1 MSRKLHF
8 NQMSE
13 NALEALSTWA
23 LAEQTLLDLSA
34 AWKEESQALLDER
47 EERRAEDPDCSVVD
61 IDNTLRLWED
71 ALKNSRKRL
80 RADMAAV
87 QARYVPETLYAAYV
101 AATKGETPAFS
112 REVKAI
118 LEAFGADG
126 TEDKVA
132 LGKAVRGI
140 MTLAGGATRGRIDKE
155 TGERHFSAVKKSRT
169 FEDGFMRV
177 LMEYLAYERRVIVID
192 PRTLKVTQRQAVSG
206 VTLDEGQTA

>member
-34 AWKEESQALLDER
+34 AWKEAE
-47 EERRAEDPDCSVVD
+47 EERQEEWDARRKADPEASVVD
-61 IDNTLRLWED
+61 LLQEQTLQED

-87 QARYVPETLYAAYV
+87 QARYVPETLYAAYLK
-101 AATKGETPAFS
+101 ATQGETAAFS
-112 REVKAI
+112 REVRAV
-118 LEAFGADG
+118 LEAFGASG

-140 MTLAGGATRGRIDKE
+140 MTLAGGATRGRVDKE

-177 LMEYLAYERRVIVID
+177 LMEYLAYDRRVIVID

-206 VTLDEGQTA
+206 VALDEQTA